1 MNINKMIEEKY
12 TILIVPNNTRNTK
25 HFVFSKM
32 RIAISLMLTI
42 VMISTF
48 FILYGLYFNEKR
60 ANIALIKSNKQDKYD
75 LKLIQQDVQ
84 EKQKEVDAYK
94 KSTENIKDKMDELNE
109 LENKINS
116 ILGNESIKLPPS
128 RGGTGVNT
136 SYSNID
142 ADGTINKLN
151 QSLSKLQ
158 TYEFEQR
165 KVPSIFPCVGN
176 LTSRFGSR
184 NNPFGISSTET
195 HSGIDISNSIGTPIK
210 AAADGIVT
218 YANWESGYGYV
229 VKINHGNGYETFYGH
244 NSKLKVTEGTQVKR
258 GDIISLMGSTGRSTG
273 PHCHFEVRLN
283 NNPIDPLKLIK

>member
-48 FILYGLYFNEKR
+48 FILYGLYFNEKK